1 MMEPVLFV
9 VLNEVATRL
18 HKMEGYAGFHT
29 LLTDIKNPFVSART
43 CIAPRLTAYCHGVN
57 SVKVPFEPEFGI
69 RLSLLYRNES
79 YFHGRDDS
87 VHSQIAMNNIYSCK
101 EYFCLF

>member
-1 MMEPVLFV
+1 MEREDSTAQYL
-9 VLNEVATRL
+9 VAI
-18 HKMEGYAGFHT
+18 
-29 LLTDIKNPFVSART
+29 LLSVAKISTQRPCRKGDLQKTVPLQDKLEYIK
-43 CIAPRLTAYCHGVN
+43 
-57 SVKVPFEPEFGI
+57 PEFGI